1 MCMNQQNIRM
11 QDRGSI
17 ETLNN
22 ELILWARLKDDRKS
36 AMDARAIKDQ
46 TNDMVGSSEC
56 YIEHKH
62 NYLAFTSLFAA
73 SKHAGE

>member
-1 MCMNQQNIRM
+1 MNQQNIRM
-11 QDRGSI
+11 QI

-56 YIEHKH
+56 YLH
-62 NYLAFTSLFAA
+62 
-73 SKHAGE
+73 